1 MQKKKWKT
9 PVAVAAGVAM
19 FIGTGT
25 AFAVTVPAHH
35 AEDNHLGLATTS
47 TLLVNISTL
56 GSVTIDSVTNPLTN
70 APYAASAYS
79 GVDAPNA
86 TVTVT
91 FHFNKDATVSDGE
104 QIVVPFKGTGDLNAA
119 LEGLPSELKNAA
131 GQTLFTVSKNSAGDI
146 VLTATGT
153 AASLNNLQAEMTAT
167 VAFTNPHPVSST
179 SGTSQSQSF
188 GFQIG
193 NASSGVYTLTPL
205 TTGNQSNTGVV
216 DDNMQMCDN
225 GLETS
230 FGDGVNWSALQNAVI
245 ASKSSTV
252 DVNGITPDTDF
263 YVITTLTSP
272 HATTFTVGNIEDLD
286 TLYPVGN
293 LPQFTNNARYI
304 DSMATNTH
312 GSFTKYLL
320 CRRTEMHELLI
331 SCLLLIQSVS
341 WHYFRR
347 IIGLFL
353 FLYSFRTREDLLF
366 YWRSRL
372 MSPTFLAPSV
382 SFLRSWCVRVDRRCP
397 LSWLVIIELSM

>member
-1 MQKKKWKT
+1 M
-9 PVAVAAGVAM
+9 
-19 FIGTGT
+19 
-25 AFAVTVPAHH
+25 
-35 AEDNHLGLATTS
+35 
-47 TLLVNISTL
+47 
-56 GSVTIDSVTNPLTN
+56 
-70 APYAASAYS
+70 
-79 GVDAPNA
+79 
-86 TVTVT
+86 TVT
-91 FHFNKDATVSDGE
+91 FHFNKDATVSAGE

-131 GQTLFTVSKNSAGDI
+131 GQVLFTVSKNSAGDV
-146 VLTATGT
+146 VLTASSMT
-153 AASLNNLQAEMTAT
+153 ASLNNLQAEMTAT

-179 SGTSQSQSF
+179 SGTSQSSQSF

-263 YVITTLTSP
+263 YVITTMTSP

-293 LPQFTNNARYI
+293 LPQFTNNAQYI
-304 DSMATNTH
+304 DSMATNTN
-312 GSFTKYLL
+312 GSFTQYLL
-320 CRRTEMHELLI
+320 CRRTEMHELLNKL
-331 SCLLLIQSVS
+331 SSTNTECVVALFQEDYWSFLVPLFFPNERRPFVLLEESFDKSNFFGAFGIIFAVLVCAGRSTVS
-341 WHYFRR
+341 IVMVGHNRAFDV
-347 IIGLFL
+347 IPFM
-353 FLYSFRTREDLLF
+353 FKDLLF
-366 YWRSRL
+366 LWGTET
-372 MSPTFLAPSV
+372 P
-382 SFLRSWCVRVDRRCP
+382 
-397 LSWLVIIELSM
+397 

>member
-47 TLLVNISTL
+47 TVLVDIGTL
-56 GSVTIDSVTNPLTN
+56 GGVTINSVTNPLTN

-86 TVTVT
+86 TVSVT
-91 FHFNKDATVSDGE
+91 FHFDKDATVSDGE
-104 QIVVPFKGTGDLNAA
+104 QIVVSFKGTGSLNAA
-119 LEGLPSELKNAA
+119 LEGLTSELKNAA
-131 GQTLFTVSKNSAGDI
+131 GQVLFTVSKNSAGDL
-146 VLTATGT
+146 VLTATST
-153 AASLNNLQAEMTAT
+153 AASLNTLQAEMTAT
-167 VAFTNPHPVSST
+167 VAFTNPHPASST

-193 NASSGVYTLTPL
+193 NASSGTYTLMPL

-293 LPQFTNNARYI
+293 LPQFTNNAQYI
-304 DSMATNTH
+304 DSMATNTN
-312 GSFTKYLL
+312 GSFTTYLL
-320 CRRTEMHELLI
+320 CRRKEIHELLNK
-331 SCLLLIQSVS
+331 
-341 WHYFRR
+341 
-347 IIGLFL
+347 
-353 FLYSFRTREDLLF
+353 
-366 YWRSRL
+366 
-372 MSPTFLAPSV
+372 
-382 SFLRSWCVRVDRRCP
+382 
-397 LSWLVIIELSM
+397 LSSTHT